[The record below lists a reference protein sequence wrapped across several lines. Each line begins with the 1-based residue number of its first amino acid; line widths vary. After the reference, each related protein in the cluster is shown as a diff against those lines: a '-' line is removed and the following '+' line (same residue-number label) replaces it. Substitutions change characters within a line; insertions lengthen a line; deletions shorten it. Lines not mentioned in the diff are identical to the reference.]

1 MVAYHY
7 SGLGPPNLGRQ
18 VELLPILMDTL
29 SRSNVRAGQKVVLY
43 TDTKKNKDLV
53 DAFFQASVL
62 LGAET
67 AVLYTT
73 PRQEDRT
80 PFPIALHAMHGADLI
95 LDLASSMWIYTEA
108 LSQLLDEGKRILS
121 CVSDVD
127 TCIKLAPTD
136 ALVKRVNTA
145 GPMLGRAEL
154 LQVTS
159 QAGSDLKLNKK
170 GRRGSFQ
177 DGLTPNAGDWDCYP
191 AYQVATAPLETSA
204 NGRLVLEQGDL
215 LVTLKRIVSETV
227 TLEIREG
234 RIVDV
239 QGGADALML
248 RDWFA
253 QWDDEKAY
261 TTSHIGFGCDPRS
274 DVSSNNLM
282 EWETMAGGIMIA
294 FGANILRFLGGAN
307 RSAAHIDI
315 VMRQADFALDGVQV
329 VRGGQFVHPNLV

>member
-18 VELLPILMDTL
+18 AELLPVLMEVL
-29 SRSNVRAGQKVVLY
+29 GRSNVRAGQKVVLY

-53 DAFFQASVL
+53 DAFFQASIL

-73 PRQEDRT
+73 PRQNDRT
-80 PFPIALHAMHGADLI
+80 PFPIALHAMHGADMI
-95 LDLASSMWIYTEA
+95 LDLASAMWIYTEA

-136 ALVKRVNTA
+136 VLVNRVNAA
-145 GPMLGRAEL
+145 GPMMGRAEVL
-154 LQVTS
+154 KVTS
-159 QAGSDLKLNKK
+159 QAGSDLTLNKK
-170 GRRGSFQ
+170 GRKGSFQ
-177 DGLTPNAGDWDCYP
+177 DGLAPNPGDWDCYP
-191 AYQVATAPLETSA
+191 AFQVAAAPLETSA
-204 NGRLVLEQGDL
+204 NGRLVLQQGDL
-215 LVTLKRIVSETV
+215 LVTLKRIVLETV
-227 TLEIREG
+227 TLDMRDG
-234 RIVDV
+234 RIVNI

-274 DVSSNNLM
+274 EVGSNNLM
-282 EWETMAGGIMIA
+282 EWETIAGGIMIA
-294 FGANILRFLGGAN
+294 FGANTLRFLGGSN
-307 RSAAHIDI
+307 RSAAHLDI
-315 VMRQADFALDGVQV
+315 VMRQADFALDCAQV
-329 VRGGQFVHPNLV
+329 VRGGEFVHPDLK